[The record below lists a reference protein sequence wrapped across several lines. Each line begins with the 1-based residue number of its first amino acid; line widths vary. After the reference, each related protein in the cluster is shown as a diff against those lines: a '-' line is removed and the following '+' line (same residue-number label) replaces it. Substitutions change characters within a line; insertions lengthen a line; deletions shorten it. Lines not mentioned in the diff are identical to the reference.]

1 MPWTTIEGNPS
12 DIADNVSSFESGVSS
27 VDDFDIT
34 ATGPNRV
41 VALIQYTA

>member
-1 MPWTTIEGNPS
+1 MPWTVIEGNPS
-12 DIADNVSSFESGVSS
+12 DIDDNISSFESGVSS

-41 VALIQYTA
+41 VAVLKYTA